1 MTKVSDKTLLKG
13 LTVKE
18 LRLLAKTCNADT
30 RIKNIQKMRK
40 ATLVEVL
47 FKASKEN
54 AALRKGMK
62 VHQDKNQKALAKFA

>member
-18 LRLLAKTCNADT
+18 LRLLAKTYNADT
-30 RIKNIQKMRK
+30 RIKNIHKMRK
-40 ATLVEVL
+40 VTLVEVL

>member
-18 LRLLAKTCNADT
+18 LRLLAKTYNAYT
-30 RIKNIQKMRK
+30 RIKNIHKMRK
-40 ATLVEVL
+40 AALVEVL

-54 AALRKGMK
+54 AALRKSMK